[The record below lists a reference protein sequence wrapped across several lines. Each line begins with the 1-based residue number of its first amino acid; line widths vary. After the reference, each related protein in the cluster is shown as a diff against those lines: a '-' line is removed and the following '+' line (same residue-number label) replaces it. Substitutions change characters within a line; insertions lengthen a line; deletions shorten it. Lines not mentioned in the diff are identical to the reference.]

1 MNDKTMFGITIY
13 KMCEKDWSVGMC
25 FTHSFKETYLYIN
38 LVKVSIAIGVMMG
51 KDKRI
56 EIEL

>member
-1 MNDKTMFGITIY
+1 MSYFGKIIIRGKTF
-13 KMCEKDWSVGMC
+13 S
-25 FTHSFKETYLYIN
+25 HSFKETYLYIN

>member
-1 MNDKTMFGITIY
+1 MFGITIY
-13 KMCEKDWSVGMC
+13 KMCEKDWSVGIC
-25 FTHSFKETYLYIN
+25 FSHSFKETYLYIN
-38 LVKVSIAIGVMMG
+38 LVKVSIAIGVMMC